1 MFEILLLVL
10 PVFLVVGLG
19 YALKGTGLVDG
30 GFLEQLNRLVYFV
43 ALPIM
48 FFYKIATAD
57 FSASFNADML
67 SGIMVCIGVVAFCSY
82 LYTGFRNYDKPQ
94 RGAFSQAA
102 FRGNLVYIAL
112 PIIYSA
118 YGEAGFATAG
128 IIIGFMTAVVNF
140 LSIVVLLLPH
150 RQDGHDLKPL
160 FWIHQ
165 IVLNPLIMSSFLG
178 IFWSFF
184 QLPIPT
190 VLANTF
196 DIISGMTM
204 PLALIVIGA
213 SFSFE
218 ELRGEMVITGVA
230 TVIKIVLMPLIAA
243 GLLLFLGVRGMEF
256 GVGILLT
263 GAPTASAAYIMTQ
276 QLKGDA
282 DLASS
287 IIMFSTLMSILSYTL
302 CLYILKIAGI

>member
-19 YALKGTGLVDG
+19 YLLKGTGLVGED
-30 GFLEQLNRLVYFV
+30 FLVQLNRLVYFV

-57 FSASFNADML
+57 FFASFNAHL
-67 SGIMVCIGVVAFCSY
+67 LIGVMVCIGVVSFCSY
-82 LYTGFRNYDKPQ
+82 LYAGLRSYHKTR
-94 RGAFSQAA
+94 RGTFCQAA
-102 FRGNLVYIAL
+102 FRGNLVYISL

-118 YGEAGFATAG
+118 YGDAGFAIAG
-128 IIIGFMTAVVNF
+128 IMIGFMTAVVNF

-150 RQDGHDLKPL
+150 RQDGHDLKPS
-160 FWIHQ
+160 FWVHQ
-165 IVLNPLIMSSFLG
+165 IALNPLITSSFLG

-184 QLPIPT
+184 QFPIPA

-213 SFSFE
+213 SFSFK
-218 ELRGEMVITGVA
+218 ELQGEMAITGIA
-230 TVIKIVLMPLIAA
+230 TIIKIILMPLIAA
-243 GLLLFLGVRGMEF
+243 GLLLLLGVRGMEF

-263 GAPTASAAYIMTQ
+263 GAPTASTAYIMTQ

-287 IIMFSTLMSILSYTL
+287 IIMFSTLMSVLSYTL
-302 CLYILKIAGI
+302 YLYLLKLAGI

>member
-19 YALKGTGLVDG
+19 YALKGTGLVG
-30 GFLEQLNRLVYFV
+30 GDFLVQLNRLVYFV

-57 FSASFNADML
+57 FFTSFNADL
-67 SGIMVCIGVVAFCSY
+67 LIGIMACIVVVSVCSH
-82 LYTGFRNYDKPQ
+82 LYSGFRRYDKSQ
-94 RGAFSQAA
+94 RGAFCQAT

-128 IIIGFMTAVVNF
+128 IMIGFMTAVVNF
-140 LSIVVLLLPH
+140 LSIIVLLLPH
-150 RQDGHDLKPL
+150 RQDGHDLKL
-160 FWIHQ
+160 SFWVHHL
-165 IVLNPLIMSSFLG
+165 VLNPLIISSFLG
-178 IFWSFF
+178 ILWSFF

-213 SFSFE
+213 SFSFK
-218 ELRGEMVITGVA
+218 ELQGEMVMTGIA
-230 TVIKIVLMPLIAA
+230 TGIKIILMPLIAA
-243 GLLLFLGVRGMEF
+243 GLLLLLGVRGMEF

-282 DLASS
+282 DLSSS
-287 IIMFSTLMSILSYTL
+287 IIMFSTLMSVLSYTL
-302 CLYILKIAGI
+302 YLYILKIAGV